1 MYAKLNEP
9 SAPSIPASAA
19 MGSGFSSTPTMPP
32 TLSILSPS
40 VSEREEHAAYLRSKY
55 GIPVLMGEDDGL
67 TQCEE
72 CGDFQ
77 SYHHDCR
84 C

>member
-55 GIPVLMGEDDGL
+55 GIPVLMASPDPQQEFLDEFKCSMENDI
-67 TQCEE
+67 
-72 CGDFQ
+72 
-77 SYHHDCR
+77 
-84 C
+84 